1 MKNFKASF
9 LAVVLF
15 CLTSTTY
22 GQTSVVDAIS
32 YKSVDYSD
40 CAAIFYNGEMLVNEY
55 SPDGKCQLGAGMRG
69 KLTLSAVTLTESSAT
84 PTTVLPFRVAIKHA
98 DSNTLW
104 MFTDSAVKEVMLE
117 DIVKECKKG
126 DKIIILT
133 AYKKYSLSHHEIE
146 LTWGC

>member
-1 MKNFKASF
+1 MKNFKTSF

-55 SPDGKCQLGAGMRG
+55 SPDGKCQLGAGMKG

-84 PTTVLPFRVAIKHA
+84 PTTVLPFRVAIKHS

-104 MFTDSAVKEVMLE
+104 MFTESAVKEVMLE